1 MNSLVHLPDVLTVR
15 FTLFSMEKQHL
26 TYFKIENFK
35 RFDSFEMSNLGQF
48 NLIVGDNNVGKT
60 SVLEG
65 LLFDEDITVLS
76 THYLVA
82 ALIRKD
88 FSDRLS
94 LLSVARQ
101 IHLWNTIFKYADK
114 PITVSLSESGIG
126 DFKIELR
133 PHASLTNDEIKLIK
147 DKLIVTIPKFW
158 LKLYNHHESQLIS
171 AYFENDESSLALI
184 PFMSATQSS
193 GEKMVDLFYAH
204 FNSDKARRKELEENI
219 KLFVSNLEEVRVHR
233 LNEDIEIFSVEVSN
247 ERELIPI
254 ARYGDGTIRY
264 IGILMDVLSSRNK
277 RLMIDEIGAGIH
289 FTRLKTYWKTILQL
303 CAKYNVQLFATTH
316 SLECQQAFIEA
327 FEDPEMQQYHKDA
340 RNISLI
346 ENKQGEVKAITYDFE
361 QFEYALTIGFNTR
374 GGAR

>member
-1 MNSLVHLPDVLTVR
+1 
-15 FTLFSMEKQHL
+15 MEKQHL

-65 LLFDEDITVLS
+65 LLFDKDITVLS
-76 THYLVA
+76 THFLVA

-101 IHLWNTIFKYADK
+101 INLWNTVFKYADK
-114 PITVSLSESGIG
+114 PITISLSDSEMA
-126 DFKIELR
+126 DFKIALR
-133 PHASLTNDEIKLIK
+133 SHTSLTNDEIKLLK

-158 LKLYNHHESQLIS
+158 LKLYNRYESQLIS
-171 AYFENDESSLALI
+171 AYFENEESSLASI
-184 PFMSATQSS
+184 PFMSANQSS

-204 FNSDKARRKELEENI
+204 FNSDKERRKELEENI
-219 KLFVSNLEEVRVHR
+219 KLFIPHLEEVRVHR
-233 LNEDIEIFSVEVSN
+233 LNEDIETFGVEVSN

-254 ARYGDGTIRY
+254 ARYGDGTVKY
-264 IGILMDVLSSRNK
+264 IGILMDVLSSRDK

-303 CAKYNVQLFATTH
+303 CAKYNVQLFSTTH

-327 FEDPEMQQYHKDA
+327 LEEPEMQQYQKDA

-346 ENKQGEVKAITYDFE
+346 ENKQGEVKAVTYDFE

-374 GGAR
+374 GGEA